1 MSWKA
6 FRVRKGLHSDAKI
19 KIDGDGSSG
28 SAIEN
33 RGALSALTSP
43 SLDSATTHDQGGA
56 VLVLDNDK
64 QISFRTGFELK
75 EDIKSSV
82 DIRAGFG
89 IHFSN
94 VDVLTAGSGQ
104 NDGPHGTGKVHYI
117 GQAGVIDLAPP
128 GTLSATTT
136 SSAGTRTSYTAAQP
150 DGHTHD
156 VTAADDITGS
166 TYDVDATSLLKSDS
180 NGKLKLRQFETS
192 GNATIGGNFEI
203 TGDLTVLGTTSTAS
217 SQNTTIGD
225 TVIAL
230 NYTATGQD
238 TIPATNDTGL
248 LLCAKAGTGNDKYA
262 NGVMLWDQDYAQGS
276 GRFALVQGAYQSE
289 TTGGH
294 LNNAVG
300 VGVPASDD
308 LTQSGSLT
316 WADLKSGPIVIESPG
331 AGGEGLNIGGNA
343 TGGWVNVSSG
353 LAATSSG
360 GSDAGSIVTAG
371 GIAVGENIIL
381 SKTSGSAIDVKSA
394 DNATGPTSAALLVA
408 GGVHVGKDILTTG
421 RIIGTPTDQVAI
433 TVPDANLTSTTAVTV
448 TAGAWDASFQTGG
461 GARIADHLSVGAGI
475 YATTSMNAATI
486 TAESNADNTS
496 TAGTPAAFDTGA
508 SLVTAGSFGAGKGA
522 VIQAGSSGRGI
533 LTDGFYKSTDDEDFD
548 AFGDM
553 TTWTASSS
561 GASGANPSISTEG
574 GAAIKKSLGIG
585 GTLHVGEGIKIYNK
599 ATTAGGATATGE
611 VMTEILPFS
620 SSAIAN
626 GGTLT
631 EVVSWDTG
639 ASAGYDGLCFAEV
652 AAVMSKTVSGTVY
665 YQMSK
670 LLIASRPNA
679 GPSTVQPVEI
689 TEYATLGVDDTNFS
703 DADISWD
710 CEQDGSTTSKLTLK
724 LANNSTQNDPILVH
738 GTITLYRRAIAHAS

>member
-19 KIDGDGSSG
+19 KIDGDGSAG

-82 DIRAGFG
+82 DVRAGFG

-94 VDVLTAGSGQ
+94 IDVLSTTST
-104 NDGPHGTGKVHYI
+104 DGPHGNGKVHYI
-117 GQAGVIDLAPP
+117 GQGGVIDLAPP
-128 GTLSATTT
+128 GTLSAT
-136 SSAGTRTSYTAAQP
+136 SSQSAGTRTTYSAAQP
-150 DGHTHD
+150 DGHTH
-156 VTAADDITGS
+156 VIEANDDITGS
-166 TYDVDATSLLKSDS
+166 AFNSDATSLLKSDTA
-180 NGKLKLRQFETS
+180 GKLKLRQLETS
-192 GNATIGGNFEI
+192 GNAVIGNNLEI

-238 TIPATNDTGL
+238 TLPLTNDTGL
-248 LLCAKAGTGNDKYA
+248 LLCAKTGSGGSA
-262 NGVMLWDQDYAQGS
+262 NGVMLWDQDYATGS

-289 TTGGH
+289 TVGEH
-294 LNNAVG
+294 LTNAVG
-300 VGVPASDD
+300 VGAPASEDI
-308 LTQSGSLT
+308 TQSGSLT

-353 LAATSSG
+353 LVATSAG

-371 GIAVGENIIL
+371 GVAVGENLIL

-394 DNATGPTSAALLVA
+394 DNATSPTSAALLVA
-408 GGVHVGKDILTTG
+408 GGIHIGKDILTTG
-421 RIIGTPTDQVAI
+421 RFIGTPTDQVAI
-433 TVPDANLTSTTAVTV
+433 TVPDANLTSTTAVTQ
-448 TAGAWDASFQTGG
+448 TAGNWDASFQTAG

-475 YATTSMNAATI
+475 YATTSVNAATI
-486 TAESNADNTS
+486 TAESTADNST

-508 SLVTAGSFGAGKGA
+508 SLVTAGSLGAGKGA

-533 LTDGFYKSTDDEDFD
+533 LTDGFYKSTDDEDFNE
-548 AFGDM
+548 FGDM
-553 TTWTASSS
+553 TTWTAAGS
-561 GASGANPSISTEG
+561 GTAGANPSISTEG
-574 GAAIKKSLGIG
+574 GAAIKKSLGVG

-620 SSAIAN
+620 SAAISN

-679 GPSTVQPVEI
+679 GPTTVQPVEI
-689 TEYATLGVDDTNFS
+689 TEYATLGVDDTNFPA
-703 DADISWD
+703 ADVDWD
-710 CEQDGSTTSKLTLK
+710 CEQDGTTTSKLTLK
-724 LANNSTQNDPILVH
+724 LANSSSQNDPITVH
-738 GTITLYRRAIAHAS
+738 GTITLYRRAVAHAT

>member
-19 KIDGDGSSG
+19 KIDGDGSAG

-82 DIRAGFG
+82 DVRAGFG

-94 VDVLTAGSGQ
+94 IDVLSTTST
-104 NDGPHGTGKVHYI
+104 DGPHGNGKVHYI
-117 GQAGVIDLAPP
+117 GQGGVIDLAPP
-128 GTLSATTT
+128 GTLSAT
-136 SSAGTRTSYTAAQP
+136 SSQSAGTRTTYSAAQP
-150 DGHTHD
+150 DGHTH
-156 VTAADDITGS
+156 VIEANDDITGS
-166 TYDVDATSLLKSDS
+166 AFNSDATSLLKSDTA
-180 NGKLKLRQFETS
+180 GKLKLRQLETS
-192 GNATIGGNFEI
+192 GNAVIGNNLEI

-238 TIPATNDTGL
+238 TLPLTNDTGL
-248 LLCAKAGTGNDKYA
+248 LLCAKTGSGGSA
-262 NGVMLWDQDYAQGS
+262 NGVMLWDQDYATGS

-289 TTGGH
+289 TVGEH
-294 LNNAVG
+294 LTNAVG
-300 VGVPASDD
+300 VGAPASEDI
-308 LTQSGSLT
+308 TQSGSLT

-353 LAATSSG
+353 LVATSAG

-371 GIAVGENIIL
+371 GVAVGENLIL

-394 DNATGPTSAALLVA
+394 DNATSPTSAALLVA
-408 GGVHVGKDILTTG
+408 GGIHIGKDILTTG
-421 RIIGTPTDQVAI
+421 RFIGTPTDQVAI
-433 TVPDANLTSTTAVTV
+433 TVPDANLTSTTAVTQ
-448 TAGAWDASFQTGG
+448 TAGNWDASFQTAG

-475 YATTSMNAATI
+475 YATTSVNAATI
-486 TAESNADNTS
+486 TAESTADNST

-508 SLVTAGSFGAGKGA
+508 SLVTAGSLGAGKGA

-533 LTDGFYKSTDDEDFD
+533 LTDGFYKSTDDEDFNE
-548 AFGDM
+548 FGDM
-553 TTWTASSS
+553 TTWTAAGS
-561 GASGANPSISTEG
+561 GTAGANPSISTEG
-574 GAAIKKSLGIG
+574 GAAIKKSLGVG

-599 ATTAGGATATGE
+599 STESGGATATGE

-620 SSAIAN
+620 SAAISN

-679 GPSTVQPVEI
+679 GPTTVQPVEI
-689 TEYATLGVDDTNFS
+689 TEYATLGVDDTNFPA
-703 DADISWD
+703 ADVDWD
-710 CEQDGSTTSKLTLK
+710 CEQDGTTTSKLTLK
-724 LANNSTQNDPILVH
+724 LANSSSQNDPITVH
-738 GTITLYRRAIAHAS
+738 GTITLYRRAVAHAT

>member
-19 KIDGDGSSG
+19 KIDGDGSAG

-94 VDVLTAGSGQ
+94 VDVLTNGSGQ
-104 NDGPHGTGKVHYI
+104 LDGPHGNGKLHYI
-117 GQAGVIDLAPP
+117 GQGGVIDLAPP
-128 GTLSATTT
+128 GTLSAT
-136 SSAGTRTSYTAAQP
+136 SSQSAGTRTTYASAQP
-150 DGHTHD
+150 DGHTHVID
-156 VTAADDITGS
+156 AADDITGS
-166 TYDVDATSLLKSDS
+166 TYDSDATSLLKSDTS
-180 NGKLKLRQFETS
+180 GKLKLRQLETS
-192 GNATIGGNFEI
+192 GNAVIGGNFEI

-248 LLCAKAGTGNDKYA
+248 LLCAKTGTGGSA
-262 NGVMLWDQDYAQGS
+262 NGVMLWDQDYGTGS

-294 LNNAVG
+294 LTNAVG
-300 VGVPASDD
+300 VGAPASED

-316 WADLKSGPIVIESPG
+316 WADLKSGPIVTEDPG
-331 AGGEGLNIGGNA
+331 AGGEGLNIGGSA
-343 TGGWVNVSSG
+343 TGGWVNVGSS
-353 LAATSSG
+353 LAATSFG
-360 GSDAGSIVTAG
+360 GTTEGSIVTAG
-371 GIAVGENIIL
+371 GIVAGENLIL
-381 SKTSGSAIDVKSA
+381 SKTSGTALDVQSS
-394 DNATGPTSAALLVA
+394 DNATSPTSAALLVA
-408 GGVHVGKDILTTG
+408 GGVHIGKDIVTTG
-421 RIIGTPTDQVAI
+421 KFIGNPTGQVAI
-433 TVPDANLTSTTAVTV
+433 TAPDANLTSTTAVTQ
-448 TAGAWDASFQTGG
+448 AGGNWDASFQTAG

-475 YATTSMNAATI
+475 YATTSVNAATI

-522 VIQAGSSGRGI
+522 IIQAGSSGRGI
-533 LTDGFYKSTDDEDFD
+533 LTDGFYKSTDDEDFNE
-548 AFGDM
+548 FGDM
-553 TTWTASSS
+553 TTWTAAGS
-561 GASGANPSISTEG
+561 GTAGANPSISTEG
-574 GAAIKKSLGIG
+574 GAAIKKSLGVG

-620 SSAIAN
+620 SAAISN

-679 GPSTVQPVEI
+679 GPTTVQPVEI
-689 TEYATLGVDDTNFS
+689 TEYATLGVDDTNFPA
-703 DADISWD
+703 ADIDWD
-710 CEQDGSTTSKLTLK
+710 CEQDGTTTSKLTLK
-724 LANNSTQNDPILVH
+724 LANSSPQNDPITVH
-738 GTITLYRRAIAHAS
+738 GTITLYRRAISHAT

>member
-19 KIDGDGSSG
+19 KIDGDGSAG

-82 DIRAGFG
+82 DVRAGFG

-94 VDVLTAGSGQ
+94 IDVLSTTST
-104 NDGPHGTGKVHYI
+104 DGPHGNGKVHYI
-117 GQAGVIDLAPP
+117 GQGGVIDLAPP
-128 GTLSATTT
+128 GTLSAT
-136 SSAGTRTSYTAAQP
+136 SSQSAGTRTTYSAAQP
-150 DGHTHD
+150 DGHTH
-156 VTAADDITGS
+156 VIEANDDITGS
-166 TYDVDATSLLKSDS
+166 SFNSDATSLLKSDTA
-180 NGKLKLRQFETS
+180 GKLKLRQLETS
-192 GNATIGGNFEI
+192 GNAVIGNNLEI

-238 TIPATNDTGL
+238 TLPLTNDTGL
-248 LLCAKAGTGNDKYA
+248 LLCAKTGSGGSA
-262 NGVMLWDQDYAQGS
+262 NGVMLWDQDYATGS

-289 TTGGH
+289 TVGEH
-294 LNNAVG
+294 LTNAVG
-300 VGVPASDD
+300 VGAPASEDI
-308 LTQSGSLT
+308 TQSGSLT

-353 LAATSSG
+353 LVATSAG

-371 GIAVGENIIL
+371 GVAVGENLIL

-394 DNATGPTSAALLVA
+394 DNATSPTSAALLVA
-408 GGVHVGKDILTTG
+408 GGIHIGKDILTTG
-421 RIIGTPTDQVAI
+421 RFIGTPTDQVAI
-433 TVPDANLTSTTAVTV
+433 TVPDANLTSTTAVTQ
-448 TAGAWDASFQTGG
+448 TAGNWDASFQTAG

-486 TAESNADNTS
+486 TAESNADNST

-508 SLVTAGSFGAGKGA
+508 SLVTAGSLGAGKGA

-533 LTDGFYKSTDDEDFD
+533 LTDGFYKSTDDEDFNE
-548 AFGDM
+548 FGDM
-553 TTWTASSS
+553 TTWTAAGS
-561 GASGANPSISTEG
+561 GTAGANPSISTEG
-574 GAAIKKSLGIG
+574 GAAIKKSLGVG

-620 SSAIAN
+620 SAAISN

-679 GPSTVQPVEI
+679 GPTTVQPVEI
-689 TEYATLGVDDTNFS
+689 TEYATLGVDDTNFPA
-703 DADISWD
+703 ADVDWD
-710 CEQDGSTTSKLTLK
+710 CEQDGTTTSKLTLK
-724 LANNSTQNDPILVH
+724 LANSSSQNDPITVH
-738 GTITLYRRAIAHAS
+738 GTITLYRRAVAHAT

>member
-19 KIDGDGSSG
+19 KIDGDGSAG

-82 DIRAGFG
+82 DVRAGFG

-94 VDVLTAGSGQ
+94 VDVLTTTST
-104 NDGPHGTGKVHYI
+104 DGPHGNGKVHYI
-117 GQAGVIDLAPP
+117 GQGGVIDLAPP
-128 GTLSATTT
+128 GTLSA
-136 SSAGTRTSYTAAQP
+136 SSSQSAGTRTTYASAQP
-150 DGHTHD
+150 DGHTH
-156 VTAADDITGS
+156 VIEAADDITGS
-166 TYDVDATSLLKSDS
+166 SYNTDATSLLKSDTT
-180 NGKLKLRQFETS
+180 GKLKLRQLETS
-192 GNATIGGNFEI
+192 GDAIIGGNFEI
-203 TGDLTVLGTTSTAS
+203 SGDLTVLGTTSTAS

-238 TIPATNDTGL
+238 TLPLTNDTGL
-248 LLCAKAGTGNDKYA
+248 LLCAKTGTGGSA
-262 NGVMLWDQDYAQGS
+262 NGVMLWDQDYATGS

-289 TTGGH
+289 TVGEH
-294 LNNAVG
+294 LTVASG
-300 VGVPASDD
+300 VGAPASGDI
-308 LTQSGSLT
+308 TQTGSLT
-316 WADLKSGPIVIESPG
+316 WADLKSGPIVTEDPG
-331 AGGEGLNIGGNA
+331 AGGEGLNIGGSA
-343 TGGWVNVSSG
+343 TGGWVNIASG
-353 LAATSSG
+353 LVATSSG
-360 GSDAGSIVTAG
+360 GTDAGSIVTAG
-371 GIAVGENIIL
+371 GIVAGENLIL
-381 SKTSGSAIDVKSA
+381 SKTSGTALDVQSS
-394 DNATGPTSAALLVA
+394 DNATSPTSAALLVA
-408 GGVHVGKDILTTG
+408 GGVHIGKDIVTTG
-421 RIIGTPTDQVAI
+421 KFIGNPTGQVAI
-433 TVPDANLTSTTAVTV
+433 TAPDANLTSTTAVTQ
-448 TAGAWDASFQTGG
+448 AGGNWDASFQTAG

-475 YATTSMNAATI
+475 YATTSVNAATI
-486 TAESNADNTS
+486 TAESTADNST

-533 LTDGFYKSTDDEDFD
+533 LTDGFYKSTDDEDFNE
-548 AFGDM
+548 FGDM
-553 TTWTASSS
+553 TTWTAAGS
-561 GASGANPSISTEG
+561 GTAGANPSISTEG
-574 GAAIKKSLGIG
+574 GAAIKKSLGVG

-599 ATTAGGATATGE
+599 STESGGATATGE

-620 SSAIAN
+620 SAAISN

-689 TEYATLGVDDTNFS
+689 TEYATLGVDDTNFPA
-703 DADISWD
+703 ADVDWD
-710 CEQDGSTTSKLTLK
+710 CEQDGTTTSKLTLK
-724 LANNSTQNDPILVH
+724 LANSSSQNDPITVH
-738 GTITLYRRAIAHAS
+738 GTITLYRRAVAHAT